1 MTVESLK
8 KRIRKHYYNELKIMS
23 DMIDGDYSTDELNDL
38 QQFMSNHPY
47 VKFVDVLR
55 EKANDA

>member
-1 MTVESLK
+1 
-8 KRIRKHYYNELKIMS
+8 MS
-23 DMIDGDYSTDELNDL
+23 DMIDGDYSTDELNHL